1 MKNVSQTRR
10 SDASPRLVLVVVCAG
25 VVLASLDLFI
35 VNLAL
40 PSIARDLHQSSL
52 GSLSWVLN
60 GYSIVYA
67 SLLVLLGRLAE
78 RRQRDLAF
86 LLGVL
91 IFTASSAACAAA
103 PSLTVLVVFRV
114 IQAAGAAL
122 LTPTSLSLVL
132 ATTSEAKRA
141 GSVRTWTA
149 VGGIAAG
156 LGPVIGGLLV
166 ATSWRL
172 VFLVNVPVGIVA
184 LAVGWRRLPSVPG
197 RQVPAP
203 DVLGALFVTL
213 GVGALSL
220 GLVEANSWGWGSAG
234 VVGSLAAAMVLLGG
248 AAAHT
253 LRNRNP
259 LLDPQLFRVRTFS
272 GSSVVGLLFSVA
284 FGAMLLSVVLWMQD
298 VWGWSALKAGLAF
311 APGPLLVPVFTFFV
325 ASRAIPKLG
334 PGRVIALGSTIYVL
348 GNLWWATRIGLTP
361 DYVTGVLP
369 GTLFTGAGVGL
380 TLPTFM
386 AAGAASLPP
395 ESFATGSAAL
405 NMVRQVGLA
414 IGVAM
419 LIAVLGS
426 DHGGEQALHA
436 FRHGWLAI
444 AGFALSSALAG
455 PVLLR
460 QRRLAVVQRHQAPGG
475 QPTALTPRMGP
486 RSSLSWAWRPGD
498 GCSSGSPTGTRRQRC
513 RGSRQLRRGRGRR
526 RHRR

>member
-1 MKNVSQTRR
+1 MRNLSEMRR
-10 SDASPRLVLVVVCAG
+10 GDASPPLVLAIVCAG

-40 PSIARDLHQSSL
+40 PSIARDLHQASL

-67 SLLVLLGRLAE
+67 SALVVLGRLAE
-78 RRQRDLAF
+78 RRQGDLAF

-91 IFTASSAACAAA
+91 VFTAASAACAAA

-114 IQAAGAAL
+114 IQAVGAAL

-132 ATTSEAKRA
+132 ATTPEAKRA
-141 GSVRTWTA
+141 GAVRAWTA

-156 LGPVIGGLLV
+156 LGPVIGGFLV

-184 LAVGWRRLPSVPG
+184 LVVGWRRLPSVPG
-197 RQVPAP
+197 RQVLAP
-203 DVLGALFVTL
+203 DVLAALLVTF

-220 GLVEANSWGWGSAG
+220 GLVEANAWGWGSAG
-234 VVGSLAAAMVLLGG
+234 VAGSLAASIVLLGG
-248 AAAHT
+248 ATAHT
-253 LRNRNP
+253 LRHRNP
-259 LLDPQLFRVRTFS
+259 LLDPKLFRVRAFS
-272 GSSVVGLLFSVA
+272 GSSIVGLLFSVA
-284 FGAMLLSVVLWMQD
+284 FGAMVLSVVLWMQD
-298 VWGWSALKAGLAF
+298 VWGWSALEAGLAF
-311 APGPLLVPVFTFFV
+311 APGPLLVPVFAFFV
-325 ASRAIPKLG
+325 ASRAIPRLG
-334 PGRVIALGSTIYVL
+334 PGRVIALGSAIYLL

-361 DYVTGVLP
+361 DYWTGVLP
-369 GTLFTGAGVGL
+369 GTLLTGAGVGL

-395 ESFATGSAAL
+395 ESYATGSAAL

-414 IGVAM
+414 VGVAM

-426 DHGGEQALHA
+426 EHGGVQALHA

-444 AGFALSSALAG
+444 AGFSLGSAVGGLVLLRPRRSALA
-455 PVLLR
+455 
-460 QRRLAVVQRHQAPGG
+460 
-475 QPTALTPRMGP
+475 
-486 RSSLSWAWRPGD
+486 
-498 GCSSGSPTGTRRQRC
+498 
-513 RGSRQLRRGRGRR
+513 QLPQLEVDR
-526 RHRR
+526 

>member
-1 MKNVSQTRR
+1 MKKVSQTRR
-10 SDASPRLVLVVVCAG
+10 SDASPPLVLVVVCAG

-132 ATTSEAKRA
+132 ATASEAKRA
-141 GSVRTWTA
+141 GSVRAWTA

-234 VVGSLAAAMVLLGG
+234 VVGSLAASMVLLGG
-248 AAAHT
+248 AAVHT

-311 APGPLLVPVFTFFV
+311 HVT
-325 ASRAIPKLG
+325 PKLTWDLG
-334 PGRVIALGSTIYVL
+334 YKYINTPRVHETYSDPSISGS
-348 GNLWWATRIGLTP
+348 
-361 DYVTGVLP
+361 
-369 GTLFTGAGVGL
+369 
-380 TLPTFM
+380 
-386 AAGAASLPP
+386 ASLTTH
-395 ESFATGSAAL
+395 AHAL
-405 NMVRQVGLA
+405 MFDARYN
-414 IGVAM
+414 
-419 LIAVLGS
+419 
-426 DHGGEQALHA
+426 
-436 FRHGWLAI
+436 F
-444 AGFALSSALAG
+444 
-455 PVLLR
+455 
-460 QRRLAVVQRHQAPGG
+460 
-475 QPTALTPRMGP
+475 
-486 RSSLSWAWRPGD
+486 
-498 GCSSGSPTGTRRQRC
+498 
-513 RGSRQLRRGRGRR
+513 
-526 RHRR
+526 

>member
-1 MKNVSQTRR
+1 MKKLSQTRR
-10 SDASPRLVLVVVCAG
+10 GDASPPFVLVVVCSG

-78 RRQRDLAF
+78 RRPRDLAF

-103 PSLTVLVVFRV
+103 SSLSLLVVFRV
-114 IQAAGAAL
+114 IQAVGAAL

-141 GSVRTWTA
+141 GSVRAWTA

-156 LGPVIGGLLV
+156 LGPVIGGFLV
-166 ATSWRL
+166 STSWRL
-172 VFLVNVPVGIVA
+172 VFLVNVPIGIVA
-184 LAVGWRRLPSVPG
+184 LVVGWRRLPSVPG

-203 DVLGALFVTL
+203 DVFGALFVTL

-220 GLVEANSWGWGSAG
+220 GLVEANSWGWESVG
-234 VVGSLAAAMVLLGG
+234 VVGSLVASLLLLGG
-248 AAAHT
+248 AAIHT
-253 LRNRNP
+253 LRHRNP
-259 LLDPQLFRVRTFS
+259 LLDPKLFGVRAFS
-272 GSSVVGLLFSVA
+272 GSSIVGLLFSVA

-298 VWGWSALKAGLAF
+298 VWGWSPLTAGLAF
-311 APGPLLVPVFTFFV
+311 APGPLLVPVFAFFV
-325 ASRAIPKLG
+325 ASRAIPRFG
-334 PGRVIALGSTIYVL
+334 PGRVIALGSTIYML

-369 GTLFTGAGVGL
+369 GTLLTGAGVGL

-386 AAGAASLPP
+386 AAGASALPP

-414 IGVAM
+414 IGVAV
-419 LIAVLGS
+419 LIAVLGAARR
-426 DHGGEQALHA
+426 GEPALQAY
-436 FRHGWLAI
+436 RHGWLAT
-444 AGFALSSALAG
+444 AGFSFTSAVAG
-455 PVLLR
+455 LVLLR
-460 QRRLAVVQRHQAPGG
+460 HDRLVATQHNQMIGV
-475 QPTALTPRMGP
+475 
-486 RSSLSWAWRPGD
+486 
-498 GCSSGSPTGTRRQRC
+498 SGK
-513 RGSRQLRRGRGRR
+513 
-526 RHRR
+526 